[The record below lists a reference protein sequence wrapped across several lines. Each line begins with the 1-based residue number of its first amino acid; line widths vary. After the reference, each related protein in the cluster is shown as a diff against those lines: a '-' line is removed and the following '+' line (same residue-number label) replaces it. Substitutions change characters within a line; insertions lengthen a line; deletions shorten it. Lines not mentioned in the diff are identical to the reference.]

1 MRDKRLIIRAVAVF
15 ILIIGLTTIVIIQF
29 KLMSLSMFYS
39 LF

>member
-1 MRDKRLIIRAVAVF
+1 MRDKKLIMRAVAVF
-15 ILIIGLTTIVIIQF
+15 ILIIGLMSVVTIQF